1 MWYAIIARDHP
12 ESLAKRVSVRPA
24 HVARLQILQDQGR
37 LLVAGP
43 FPAVDAIDPGSA
55 GFSGSLI
62 VAEFATLEDA
72 TLWAHSDPYVSGG
85 VYADVAIK
93 PFKKAF
99 PT

>member
-12 ESLAKRVSVRPA
+12 ESLTKRVSARPA
-24 HVARLQILQDQGR
+24 HVARLQLLQEQGR

-62 VAEFATLEDA
+62 VAEFATLEEA
-72 TLWAHSDPYVSGG
+72 KIWAHADPYVISG
-85 VYADVAIK
+85 VYTDVAIK
-93 PFKKAF
+93 PFKKVF
-99 PT
+99 PA